1 MKKAVEIFRRSLA
14 LMGETEHEE
23 NEVLRENAVSLIN
36 VLLSQLYQLDL
47 DLRGEKRVEGNS
59 VPQIYTLEDRLSLSE
74 PILFSVM
81 PLGLAGYLLNEEEP
95 ERSTFFLQLY
105 RTEYDILQNRAT
117 QGRRHKIER
126 NF

>member
-14 LMGETEHEE
+14 LIGETEYEE
-23 NEVLRENAVSLIN
+23 NEVLRENAVFMIN
-36 VLLSQLYQLDL
+36 VLLSQLYGLDL
-47 DLRGEKRVEGNS
+47 DLRGEKMVEGDS
-59 VPQIYTLEDRLSLSE
+59 VPQIRTLEDRLTLSE

-95 ERSTFFLQLY
+95 QRSTFFFQLY
-105 RTEYDILQNRAT
+105 RTECDILKNRAK

-126 NF
+126 SF

>member
-14 LMGETEHEE
+14 LMGETEREE

-47 DLRGEKRVEGNS
+47 DLRGEKRAEGDS

-95 ERSTFFLQLY
+95 QRSTFFLQLY
-105 RTEYDILQNRAT
+105 RTEYDILQSRA
-117 QGRRHKIER
+117 RRACRHKIER
-126 NF
+126 SF